1 MKLYKVWYKR
11 DEIIYCV
18 DAESVDDALAK
29 VRKIDPRVNTVQR
42 CEDEEAHLIKPG
54 YY

>member
-29 VRKIDPRVNTVQR
+29 VRKIDPRANTVYDSR
-42 CEDEEAHLIKPG
+42 PHEGAVVAN
-54 YY
+54 